1 MSSSTI
7 GLNNELRKYML
18 DVSFRD
24 DEILK
29 QLREE
34 TLTLKEAQMQISPEQ
49 GAFLSILTKILNA
62 KKTLDIG
69 VFTGYSSLVVA
80 RELPDDGSV
89 VACDTSIEWTS
100 IAKKYWK
107 LAGVDNKVGLHLAP
121 ARETLEKL
129 IEDGQASTYDF
140 SFIDADKINYQSYY
154 EYSLTLVK
162 PGGIIAVDN
171 VLWSGQVIDEYDSEP
186 ATRAIRSFNEQ
197 LYQDD
202 RVSISM
208 VPIGDGLTL
217 AYKK

>member
-24 DEILK
+24 DEILR

-80 RELPDDGSV
+80 RELPNDGLV

-107 LAGVDNKVGLHLAP
+107 LAGVDNKVDLHLAP
-121 ARETLEKL
+121 AIETLEKL
-129 IEDGQASTYDF
+129 IEDGQGSTYDF

>member
-7 GLNNELRKYML
+7 GLSSELRKYML

-24 DEILK
+24 DEILR

-34 TLTLKEAQMQISPEQ
+34 TLILKEAQMQISPEQ
-49 GAFLSILTKILNA
+49 GAFLSILTKLLNA

-80 RELPDDGSV
+80 RELPDDGLV

-107 LAGVDNKVGLHLAP
+107 LAGVDNKIDLHLAP
-121 ARETLEKL
+121 AIETLEKL
-129 IEDGQASTYDF
+129 IEDGRESTFDF

-154 EYSLTLVK
+154 ENSLILVK

-171 VLWSGQVIDEYDSEP
+171 VLWSGQVIDEADFEP
-186 ATRAIRSFNEQ
+186 ATRAIRSFNEK
-197 LYQDD
+197 LYKDD

>member
-7 GLNNELRKYML
+7 GLSNELRKYML
-18 DVSFRD
+18 DVSLRD

-34 TLTLKEAQMQISPEQ
+34 TLTLKEAKMQISPEQ
-49 GAFLSILTKILNA
+49 GSFLSILTKILNA

-80 RELPDDGSV
+80 RELPDNGLI

-107 LAGVDNKVGLHLAP
+107 LAGVDNKVDLHLAP

>member
-7 GLNNELRKYML
+7 GLSNELRKYML

-24 DEILK
+24 DNILR

-49 GAFLSILTKILNA
+49 GAFLSILTKILKS

-80 RELPDDGSV
+80 RELPDDGLV

-107 LAGVDNKVGLHLAP
+107 LAGIDNKVDLHLAP
-121 ARETLEKL
+121 AKETLEKL
-129 IEDGQASTYDF
+129 IKDGQASTYDF

-154 EYSLTLVK
+154 ENSLILLK
-162 PGGIIAVDN
+162 PGGIIAIDN
-171 VLWSGQVIDEYDSEP
+171 VLWSGQVIDQTDFEP
-186 ATRAIRSFNEQ
+186 ATRAIRSFNEK
-197 LYQDD
+197 LYQDN

>member
-7 GLNNELRKYML
+7 GLSNKLRKYML
-18 DVSFRD
+18 NVSFRD
-24 DEILK
+24 DEILR

-80 RELPDDGSV
+80 RELPDDGLV

-107 LAGVDNKVGLHLAP
+107 LAGIDNKVDLHLAP
-121 ARETLEKL
+121 AKETLEKL

-154 EYSLTLVK
+154 ENSLILLK
-162 PGGIIAVDN
+162 PGGIIAIDN
-171 VLWSGQVIDEYDSEP
+171 VLWSGQVIDQTDFEP
-186 ATRAIRSFNEQ
+186 ATRAIRSFNEK
-197 LYQDD
+197 LYQDN

>member
-7 GLNNELRKYML
+7 GLSNELRKYML

-34 TLTLKEAQMQISPEQ
+34 TLKLKEAQMQISPEQ
-49 GAFLSILTKILNA
+49 GAFLSILTKIISA

-107 LAGVDNKVGLHLAP
+107 LAGVHNKVELYLSP
-121 ARETLEKL
+121 AKVTLEKL
-129 IEDGQASTYDF
+129 IKDGQESTYDF

-154 EYSLTLVK
+154 ENSLKLLK
-162 PGGIIAVDN
+162 PGGIIAIDN
-171 VLWSGQVIDEYDSEP
+171 VLWSGQVIDESDSEP
-186 ATRAIRSFNEQ
+186 ATRAIRSFNEK

>member
-7 GLNNELRKYML
+7 GLSNELRKYML

-24 DEILK
+24 DDILR

-49 GAFLSILTKILNA
+49 GALLSILTKILNA

-80 RELPDDGSV
+80 REIPNDGLV

-107 LAGVDNKVGLHLAP
+107 LAGVDNKVDLHLAP
-121 ARETLEKL
+121 AVETLEKL
-129 IEDGQASTYDF
+129 IQDGQGSTYDF

-171 VLWSGQVIDEYDSEP
+171 VLWSGQVIDENDSEP
-186 ATRAIRSFNEQ
+186 ATRAIRSFNEK

>member
-7 GLNNELRKYML
+7 GLSNKLRKYML
-18 DVSFRD
+18 NVSFRD
-24 DEILK
+24 DEILR
-29 QLREE
+29 QLRKE
-34 TLTLKEAQMQISPEQ
+34 TLKLKEGQMQISPEQ
-49 GAFLSILTKILNA
+49 GAFLSILIKLLNA

-80 RELPDDGSV
+80 RELPDDGLV

-100 IAKKYWK
+100 IAKAYWK
-107 LAGVDNKVGLHLAP
+107 LAGVYNKVDLHLDP
-121 ARETLEKL
+121 AKETLEKL

-154 EYSLTLVK
+154 ENSLILLK
-162 PGGIIAVDN
+162 PGGIIAIDN
-171 VLWSGQVIDEYDSEP
+171 VLWSGQVIDQTDFEP
-186 ATRAIRSFNEQ
+186 ATRAIRSFNEK
-197 LYQDD
+197 LYQDN

>member
-7 GLNNELRKYML
+7 GLSNDLRKYML
-18 DVSFRD
+18 NVSFRD
-24 DEILK
+24 DEILR

-80 RELPDDGSV
+80 RELPDDGLV
-89 VACDTSIEWTS
+89 VACDTSTEWTS

-107 LAGVDNKVGLHLAP
+107 LAGVDNKVDLHLAP
-121 ARETLEKL
+121 AKETLEKL

-154 EYSLTLVK
+154 ENSLVLVK

-171 VLWSGQVIDEYDSEP
+171 VLWSGQVIDETDFEP
-186 ATRAIRSFNEQ
+186 ATRAIRSFNEK
-197 LYQDD
+197 LYQDN

>member
-18 DVSFRD
+18 DVSIRD
-24 DEILK
+24 DEILR

-49 GAFLSILTKILNA
+49 GALLSILTKILNA

-80 RELPDDGSV
+80 RELPNDGSI

-107 LAGVDNKVGLHLAP
+107 LAGVDNKVELYLAP
-121 ARETLEKL
+121 AIETLEKL
-129 IEDGQASTYDF
+129 IEEGQGFTYDF

-162 PGGIIAVDN
+162 PGGIIAIDN
-171 VLWSGQVIDEYDSEP
+171 VLWSGQVIDESDSEP
-186 ATRAIRSFNEQ
+186 ATRAIRSFNEK

-208 VPIGDGLTL
+208 VPMGDGLTL

>member
-24 DEILK
+24 DEILR

-107 LAGVDNKVGLHLAP
+107 LAGVDNKVDLHLAP
-121 ARETLEKL
+121 AIQTLEKL

>member
-1 MSSSTI
+1 MSSITI
-7 GLNNELRKYML
+7 GLSNELRKYML

-24 DEILK
+24 DDILR

-49 GAFLSILTKILNA
+49 GALLSILTKILNA

-80 RELPDDGSV
+80 RELSDNGQV

-107 LAGVDNKVGLHLAP
+107 LAGVDKKVDLYLAP
-121 ARETLEKL
+121 AIETLEKL
-129 IEDGQASTYDF
+129 IEDGQGSSYDF

-171 VLWSGQVIDEYDSEP
+171 VLWSGQVIDETDFEP
-186 ATRAIRSFNEQ
+186 ATRAIRSFNEK

-208 VPIGDGLTL
+208 VPVGDGLTL

>member
-7 GLNNELRKYML
+7 GLSNELRKYML
-18 DVSFRD
+18 NVSFRD
-24 DEILK
+24 DEILR

-34 TLTLKEAQMQISPEQ
+34 TLRLKEAQMQISPEQ

-80 RELPDDGSV
+80 RELPDDGLV

-107 LAGVDNKVGLHLAP
+107 LAGIDNKVDLHLAP
-121 ARETLEKL
+121 AKETLEKL

-154 EYSLTLVK
+154 ENSLILLK
-162 PGGIIAVDN
+162 PGGIIAIDN
-171 VLWSGQVIDEYDSEP
+171 VLWSGQVIDQTDFEP
-186 ATRAIRSFNEQ
+186 ATRAIRSFNEK
-197 LYQDD
+197 LYQDN

>member
-7 GLNNELRKYML
+7 GLSNELRKYML

-24 DEILK
+24 DEMLR
-29 QLREE
+29 QLRVE

-49 GAFLSILTKILNA
+49 GALLSILTKILNA

-80 RELPDDGSV
+80 RELPNDGLI

-107 LAGVDNKVGLHLAP
+107 LAGVDNKVDLHLAP
-121 ARETLEKL
+121 AIETLEKL
-129 IEDGQASTYDF
+129 IEDGQGSTYDF

-162 PGGIIAVDN
+162 PGGIIAIDN
-171 VLWSGQVIDEYDSEP
+171 VLWSGQVIDESDSEP
-186 ATRAIRSFNEQ
+186 ATRAIRSFNEK
-197 LYQDD
+197 LYL
-202 RVSISM
+202 SLIHISE
-208 VPIGDGLTL
+208 PTRP
-217 AYKK
+217 Y

>member
-7 GLNNELRKYML
+7 GLSNELRKYML

-24 DEILK
+24 DDILR

-34 TLTLKEAQMQISPEQ
+34 TSTLKEAQMQISPEQ
-49 GAFLSILTKILNA
+49 GALLSILTKILNA

-80 RELPDDGSV
+80 RELPNDGLV
-89 VACDTSIEWTS
+89 VACDTSFEWTS

-107 LAGVDNKVGLHLAP
+107 LAGVDNKVDLHLAP
-121 ARETLEKL
+121 AIETLEKL
-129 IEDGQASTYDF
+129 IEDGQGSTYDF

-171 VLWSGQVIDEYDSEP
+171 VLWSGQVIDETDFEP
-186 ATRAIRSFNEQ
+186 ATRAIRSFNEK

-208 VPIGDGLTL
+208 VPVGDGLTL

>member
-7 GLNNELRKYML
+7 GLSNELRNYML
-18 DVSFRD
+18 DISFRD
-24 DEILK
+24 DDILR
-29 QLREE
+29 QLRKE
-34 TLTLKEAQMQISPEQ
+34 TLKLKEAQMQISPEQ
-49 GAFLSILTKILNA
+49 GAFLTILTKILNA

>member
-7 GLNNELRKYML
+7 GLSSELRKYML

-24 DEILK
+24 DEILR

-34 TLTLKEAQMQISPEQ
+34 TLILKEAQMQISPEQ
-49 GAFLSILTKILNA
+49 GAFLSILTKLLNA

-80 RELPDDGSV
+80 RELPDDGLV

-107 LAGVDNKVGLHLAP
+107 LAGVDNKIDLHLAP
-121 ARETLEKL
+121 AIETLEKL
-129 IEDGQASTYDF
+129 IEDGRESTFDF

-154 EYSLTLVK
+154 ENSLILVK

-171 VLWSGQVIDEYDSEP
+171 VLWSGQVIDEADFEP
-186 ATRAIRSFNEQ
+186 ATRAIRSFNEK

>member
-29 QLREE
+29 QLRKE
-34 TLTLKEAQMQISPEQ
+34 TLKLKEAQMQISPEQ

-80 RELPDDGSV
+80 SQLPFDGEV
-89 VACDTSIEWTS
+89 TACDTNIEWTD
-100 IAKKYWK
+100 IARKYWK
-107 LAGVDNKVGLHLAP
+107 LAGVEKKINLVLDP
-121 ARETLEKL
+121 AKKTLDKL
-129 IEDGQASTYDF
+129 LTDGAESTYDF
-140 SFIDADKINYQSYY
+140 SFIDADKINYQIYF
-154 EYSLTLVK
+154 ERSLKLLRV
-162 PGGIIAVDN
+162 GGVIAIDN
-171 VLWSGQVIDEYDSEP
+171 VLWGGKVLDNNDNDP
-186 ATRAIRSFNEQ
+186 ATRAIRSFNQKLFVDE
-197 LYQDD
+197 

-208 VPIGDGLTL
+208 LPIGDGLTL
-217 AYKK
+217 AIKK

>member
-7 GLNNELRKYML
+7 GLSNELRKYML

-24 DEILK
+24 DEILR

-80 RELPDDGSV
+80 RELPDDGLV

-154 EYSLTLVK
+154 EYSLILLK
-162 PGGIIAVDN
+162 PGGIIAIDN
-171 VLWSGQVIDEYDSEP
+171 VLWSGQVIDQTDFEP
-186 ATRAIRSFNEQ
+186 ATRAIRSFNEK
-197 LYQDD
+197 LYQDK
-202 RVSISM
+202 RVFISM

>member
-24 DEILK
+24 DKILRR
-29 QLREE
+29 LREE

-49 GAFLSILTKILNA
+49 GALLSILTKILNA

-80 RELPDDGSV
+80 RELPNDGLI

-107 LAGVDNKVGLHLAP
+107 LAGVDNKVDLHLAP
-121 ARETLEKL
+121 AIETLEKL
-129 IEDGQASTYDF
+129 IEDEQGSTYDF
-140 SFIDADKINYQSYY
+140 SFIDADKINYQWYY
-154 EYSLTLVK
+154 EHSLTLVQ

-171 VLWSGQVIDEYDSEP
+171 VLWSGQVIDESDSEP
-186 ATRAIRSFNEQ
+186 ATRAIRSFNEK
-197 LYQDD
+197 LFQDD

-208 VPIGDGLTL
+208 VPVGDGLTL

>member
-7 GLNNELRKYML
+7 GLSNKLRKYML
-18 DVSFRD
+18 NVSFRD
-24 DEILK
+24 DEILR

-80 RELPDDGSV
+80 RELPNDGLV

-107 LAGVDNKVGLHLAP
+107 LAGVDNKVDLHLAP
-121 ARETLEKL
+121 AKETLEKL

-154 EYSLTLVK
+154 ENSLILLK
-162 PGGIIAVDN
+162 PGGIIAIDN
-171 VLWSGQVIDEYDSEP
+171 VLWSGQVIDQTDFEP
-186 ATRAIRSFNEQ
+186 ATRAIRSFNEK
-197 LYQDD
+197 LYQDN